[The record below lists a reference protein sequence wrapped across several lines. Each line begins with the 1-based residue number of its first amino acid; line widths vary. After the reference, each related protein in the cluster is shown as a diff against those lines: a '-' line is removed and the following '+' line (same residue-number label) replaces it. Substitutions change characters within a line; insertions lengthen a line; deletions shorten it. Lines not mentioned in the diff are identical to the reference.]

1 MKEILKIA
9 IVLII
14 AASLIGLG
22 FGIYNMGKH
31 SAEVSQGTIG
41 ETLNK
46 YADKYSKY
54 EVGTLVLG
62 EEVLSLLDDDL
73 EIEIVVAT
81 GEDTAGTTYKK
92 DNLAT
97 TLVSAKAPLNGK
109 YINPYKNF
117 KCTAVDRNSNGVIT
131 KLTFT
136 QA

>member
-1 MKEILKIA
+1 MKEVLKTA

-14 AASLIGLG
+14 IASLIGLA
-22 FGIYNMGKH
+22 FGIFNMGKH

-62 EEVLSLLDDDL
+62 EEILDLLNEDM

-92 DNLAT
+92 DNLST
-97 TLVSAKAPLNGK
+97 TLVNATAPLNGK

-117 KCTAVDRNSNGVIT
+117 KVTAVNRNSNGVIT